1 VRKVTSLL
9 GVAATVVVTALSVT
23 GCSASGP
30 VSAGNAYIPVPT
42 TPGSTVAY
50 LEIRNNGAADEL
62 VGVQTSAGGTVTL
75 RAPRAAGTQVMAM
88 HNVTDIAI
96 PSDTTVHLAPNTY
109 HLLITGATGLQSG
122 KAITLRLTFEHA
134 GTISITALV
143 TNPESGGSS
152 YFLN

>member
-1 VRKVTSLL
+1 M
-9 GVAATVVVTALSVT
+9 AATVVVTALSVT
-23 GCSASGP
+23 GCSAQGP

-42 TPGSTVAY
+42 TPGTTVAY

-62 VGVQTSAGGTVTL
+62 LGVQTSVGGTVTL
-75 RAPRAAGTQVMAM
+75 RGPVTQGTQVMSM
-88 HNVTDIAI
+88 HNVNDIAI
-96 PSDTTVHLAPNTY
+96 PSDTTVHLAPNSY
-109 HLLITGATGLQSG
+109 HLLITGASGLQSG

-134 GTISITALV
+134 GTISIAALV